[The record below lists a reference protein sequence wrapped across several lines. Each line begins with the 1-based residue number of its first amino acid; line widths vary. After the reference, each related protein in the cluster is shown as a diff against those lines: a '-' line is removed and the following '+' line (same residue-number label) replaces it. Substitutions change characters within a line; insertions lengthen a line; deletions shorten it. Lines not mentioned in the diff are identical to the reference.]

1 MNVNINLEKY
11 IQTNILPRYDNNYIG
26 DGVDRVEYV
35 INRADEI
42 IAENDLKINADI
54 LYTAICYHD
63 VRFDNEEEKHEIK
76 SADFMYND
84 NFLNE
89 YFNQEELVIIKEAIE
104 DQRANLKS
112 EPRNIYGKIL
122 SSASRNC
129 SVEQCFERS
138 YIYGKS
144 KNPELSDEQI
154 FENAYDALNKK
165 FGNNGYAKFYFK
177 DTKYD
182 NFITNIRYL
191 LANKNNFIKAH
202 KDYINKNHI

>member
-1 MNVNINLEKY
+1 MIVNINLEKY

-42 IAENDLKINADI
+42 IAENNLKINADI

-63 VRFDNEEEKHEIK
+63 IRFDNEEEKHEIK
-76 SADFMYND
+76 SAEFMYDD

-138 YIYGKS
+138 YIYGKN

-154 FENAYDALNKK
+154 YENAYDALNKK

-182 NFITNIRYL
+182 NFITDIRYL
-191 LANKNNFIKAH
+191 LANKNRFIKAH